1 MYRPECIFNAQGELV
16 YGKALG
22 FPFDR
27 EAGAGAEA
35 DEGFQNRVDPATAGP
50 DSALPR
56 LDGMQLC
63 DPHKKAHRD
72 MCKASGTECVSS
84 LALTPEG
91 EKRVVNACL
100 H

>member
-27 EAGAGAEA
+27 VVEQ
-35 DEGFQNRVDPATAGP
+35 EGFQNRVDPATAGP
-50 DSALPR
+50 DSALPSVT
-56 LDGMQLC
+56 GMQLC
-63 DPHKKAHRD
+63 DPRKKAHRD

>member
-16 YGKALG
+16 YGKTLG

-27 EAGAGAEA
+27 EAAV
-35 DEGFQNRVDPATAGP
+35 EGFQNRVDPATAGP

-56 LDGMQLC
+56 VAGMQLC
-63 DPHKKAHRD
+63 DPHKKEHRD

-84 LALTPEG
+84 LAMTSSG

>member
-1 MYRPECIFNAQGELV
+1 MYRPGCIFNAQGELV

-27 EAGAGAEA
+27 EAEA
-35 DEGFQNRVDPATAGP
+35 EGFQNRVDPATASP
-50 DSALPR
+50 DSALPS
-56 LDGMQLC
+56 LTGMQLC
-63 DPHKKAHRD
+63 DRHKKEHRD

-84 LALTPEG
+84 LAMTPEG
-91 EKRVVNACL
+91 EKRVVTACL